1 MNLYWCYRNKMGSR
15 EEDRRPGDDDD
26 DINDN
31 DNDNDN
37 DKDPETGGSGTGTG
51 STEDAPGPGLETGN
65 LGENC
70 NIQCKP
76 FYNL

>member
-1 MNLYWCYRNKMGSR
+1 MITIIM
-15 EEDRRPGDDDD
+15 RRLQAALVNN
-26 DINDN
+26 INDN